1 MKKLSV
7 LCILFLI
14 SMSFTEAQVGHQKST
29 ELHGIIGVND
39 IIDFDGIEVKFNKVI
54 RDSRCPKSVMCIRAG
69 EADILVSIY
78 KDGKF
83 IKDQEISIPA
93 SGRVIVE
100 NTIFKNDATKIFGL
114 TLSPYPET
122 PDEISQE
129 DYRLELKSETI
140 RKG

>member
-7 LCILFLI
+7 SCFLFII
-14 SMSFTEAQVGHQKST
+14 SMSFSEAQVDPRTST
-29 ELHGIIGVND
+29 ESYGIIGVNE
-39 IIDFDGIEVKFNKVI
+39 IIDFDGIEVKFKKVI

-69 EADILVSIY
+69 EAEILVSIF

-93 SGRVIVE
+93 SGRVIIE
-100 NTIFKNDATKIFGL
+100 NTIFENGATKISGL

-129 DYRLELKSETI
+129 DYRLELKSQTM
-140 RKG
+140 RKE